1 VLLVNG
7 RHQSRRRRKRVVDKD
22 ENRLFSAQFNALS
35 NDVHELPD
43 GEIGGDEVLL
53 LIQRRNVRL
62 FRAFDDDRDSVA
74 VLAANARRLSRAFV
88 CDFKKCIVSNSDAR
102 SLVSRKPNKS
112 DTMLTMTRRCFSS
125 TVLGRR
131 LTLHERS
138 SFVSPPGRPR
148 PTNETKRNPKKSSE
162 ILSTESRRRS
172 RSRRVRTDAI
182 ATRYRGRGRRLRC
195 HARTERMLLFKRKL
209 CRAHGWTTERGR
221 ETE

>member
-1 VLLVNG
+1 MLLVNG

-62 FRAFDDDRDSVA
+62 FRALDDDRDSVA

-102 SLVSRKPNKS
+102 SLVSRKPNES
-112 DTMLTMTRRCFSS
+112 DTMLTMTTMLLVNGSRSTTDSS
-125 TVLGRR
+125 RAIVVRFPTGS
-131 LTLHERS
+131 TTPDER
-138 SFVSPPGRPR
+138 
-148 PTNETKRNPKKSSE
+148 NETKPEKIKRNSLHRIASA
-162 ILSTESRRRS
+162 LALAS
-172 RSRRVRTDAI
+172 RSHRRDCDAVPRTGTTVEMPRTHRTDA
-182 ATRYRGRGRRLRC
+182 LV
-195 HARTERMLLFKRKL
+195 
-209 CRAHGWTTERGR
+209 
-221 ETE
+221 